1 MASPPTIRA
10 ARRTTPRF
18 AVLDSVTDSGDERS
32 KTKVTFRPESASG
45 KIASEPK
52 PSGSEACL
60 VRIDF
65 GGRFERHN
73 MLKKSYTLVLAAGNE
88 GTVRKVR
95 VPAYA
100 LHGLLTLALVGCIT
114 VFAGVASY
122 TRMLW
127 KAEKYNALREE
138 QDTLKRRFQTLQAMV
153 KDSNQ
158 RLSSL
163 QSLATEVAMS
173 YGIMRFRQT
182 PFGLSQTAG
191 VTEGSE
197 QGFQQ
202 SVDQFNFLVRN
213 APAVALVAQGV
224 KLMPGRGLDDLTYT
238 PSMWPVIGS
247 ITGGFGERLD
257 PFNGEGAF
265 HAGIDISADY
275 GSPVRASADGLVVA
289 VETRAGYGKMVVVDH
304 GFGLSTWYGHMSAF
318 NSQIGQRI
326 SRGEVIGYVGT
337 SGRATGPHVHF
348 EVRSYGAPVNP
359 WRYLRTTGSS
369 AD

>member
-1 MASPPTIRA
+1 M
-10 ARRTTPRF
+10 
-18 AVLDSVTDSGDERS
+18 
-32 KTKVTFRPESASG
+32 
-45 KIASEPK
+45 
-52 PSGSEACL
+52 
-60 VRIDF
+60 
-65 GGRFERHN
+65 
-73 MLKKSYTLVLAAGNE
+73 KKSYTLVLAAGNQ

-95 VPAYA
+95 IPSYA
-100 LHGLLTLALVGCIT
+100 LHGLLTLALVGGIT

-127 KAEKYNALREE
+127 KAEKYNALRDE
-138 QDTLKRRFQTLQAMV
+138 QDTLKRRFQNLQAIV

-182 PFGLSQTAG
+182 PFGLSDTGNMAAS
-191 VTEGSE
+191 TE
-197 QGFQQ
+197 QAYQQ
-202 SVDQFNFLVRN
+202 SMDQLNFLVRN

-224 KLMPGRGLDDLTYT
+224 RLMPGRGFDDLTYT
-238 PSMWPVIGS
+238 PSMWPVIGN
-247 ITGGFGERLD
+247 ITGSFGERLD
-257 PFNGEGAF
+257 PFSGEGAF
-265 HAGIDISADY
+265 HAGIDISTDY
-275 GSPVRASADGLVVA
+275 GSAVRASADGLVVS
-289 VETRAGYGKMVVVDH
+289 VDTRAGYGKIVVVDH
-304 GFGLSTWYGHMSAF
+304 GFGLSTWYGHLSGFKAQM
-318 NSQIGQRI
+318 GQQI
-326 SRGEVIGYVGT
+326 SRGDVIGYVGT